1 MESWL
6 QEFSEM
12 MQMLVEGVEQ
22 LVTDVTKQMDQA
34 IDSFIDTSEEIA
46 QQVQTTFEL
55 DIEPHLNEF
64 FDPILEAYLGFE
76 IAVEETSQPFTH
88 TVEPMLND
96 HVVCIGCRNYHGQAY
111 NGVMLVC
118 GMHPSG
124 WEDEKCPDWQSTWQE

>member
-12 MQMLVEGVEQ
+12 MQTFVEDVEQ
-22 LVTDVTKQMDQA
+22 LVTNVTKEMDKA

-46 QQVQTTFEL
+46 QQVQNTFEFE
-55 DIEPHLNEF
+55 IEPYINEF
-64 FDPILEAYLGFE
+64 LDPILEAYLGFE
-76 IAVEETSQPFTH
+76 IAVEERTQPFTH

-96 HVVCIGCRNYHGQAY
+96 HSACIGCRNYHGQAY
-111 NGVMLVC
+111 NGIMLVC

-124 WEDEKCPDWQSTWQE
+124 WDDEKCPDWQSTWKE